1 MLQINTKKNQ
11 ETNILI
17 VFKCQY
23 TLNWLSFSDQNLI
36 IHSYYKSG
44 NNKDIKNIA
53 ITLYKTQINKRREK
67 DTLKYTDNK
76 FVLFTKENCC

>member
-53 ITLYKTQINKRREK
+53 ITLYKA
-67 DTLKYTDNK
+67 
-76 FVLFTKENCC
+76 